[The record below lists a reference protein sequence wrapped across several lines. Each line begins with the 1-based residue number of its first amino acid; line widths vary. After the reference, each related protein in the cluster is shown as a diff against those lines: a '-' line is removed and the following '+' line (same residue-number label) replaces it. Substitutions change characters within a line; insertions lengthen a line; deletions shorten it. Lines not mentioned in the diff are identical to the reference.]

1 MTLLALDQS
10 LKAGLKPVYIVQGT
24 EQLLVDEAVTRILA
38 AAVSDPSDTLAVTR
52 VDLAEGK
59 IAARDIVA
67 ACRSI
72 GLFTPRIAVVVRAA
86 ELLDKKAPERDEVA
100 RYVQKPV
107 EGCTLILR
115 ATKLNGSTALV
126 KRTKKVGLALSFTGL
141 RARDA
146 VGWVRDRAS
155 MLKHRMDYA
164 AAQLVVE
171 LVGTDLL
178 RLQNTMEQLSLFA
191 GTTQPITQE
200 LVEKLLTATR
210 SHSVFELVDAV
221 GERRAADA
229 LRHLDAMLGHREPPL
244 KILGMVTRH
253 FRFLWQIGELQ
264 ATGAASEDIVS
275 RLGLHPFQAK
285 KMAAQTRLFNGA
297 VLRHAYE
304 RLYETDLQLKSTRHD
319 GSILMERLVLDL
331 CGAAVP
337 RAPTRR

>member
-1 MTLLALDQS
+1 MTLLALDKS
-10 LKAGLKPVYIVQGT
+10 LKAGLKPVYLMQGD
-24 EQLLVDEAVTRILA
+24 EQLLVDEAIRRILA
-38 AAVSDPSDTLAVTR
+38 AAVADPSDPMAVTR

-59 IAARDIVA
+59 TAARDIVA

-86 ELLDKKAPERDEVA
+86 EILDKKTAERDEVA
-100 RYVQKPV
+100 RYIKAPV
-107 EGCTLILR
+107 DGCTLILR
-115 ATKLNGSTALV
+115 ATKLNGTSAVV
-126 KRTKKVGLALSFTGL
+126 KRTKKVGVVLAFSGL
-141 RARDA
+141 KSREA

-155 MLKHRMDYA
+155 ALKHRMDYG

-171 LVGTDLL
+171 LVGCDLL
-178 RLQNTMEQLSLFA
+178 RLENTMEQLSLFA
-191 GTTQPITQE
+191 GPNQTIDQD

-229 LRHLDAMLGHREPPL
+229 LRHLDSMLGHREPPL

-264 ATGAASEDIVS
+264 AAGTGSDDIVR

-285 KMAAQTRLFNGA
+285 KMTAQTRLFDA
-297 VLRHAYE
+297 STLRCAYE

-319 GSILMERLVLDL
+319 GSVLMERLVLDL
-331 CGAAVP
+331 CGTA
-337 RAPTRR
+337 RTPTRR